1 MKPTAGVGTGRPAG
15 VSLTRTRLALGA
27 AGVVL
32 GLVGVYAFVTG
43 VPSRQWLGVFT
54 WLGGV
59 VVAHDAV
66 IAPVAVLIGLAVFA
80 LVPAWLRAPM
90 RVTALAVASLA
101 LIGVPLLMTR

>member
-1 MKPTAGVGTGRPAG
+1 MRRPHGVGMR
-15 VSLTRTRLALGA
+15 RTRIGLGA
-27 AGVVL
+27 SGVVI
-32 GLVGVYAFVTG
+32 GLVGVWAFVTG

-66 IAPVAVLIGLAVFA
+66 IAPVAVMVGLGFFAV
-80 LVPAWLRAPM
+80 VPRRLRAPM
-90 RVTALAVASLA
+90 RVLALGFATVV